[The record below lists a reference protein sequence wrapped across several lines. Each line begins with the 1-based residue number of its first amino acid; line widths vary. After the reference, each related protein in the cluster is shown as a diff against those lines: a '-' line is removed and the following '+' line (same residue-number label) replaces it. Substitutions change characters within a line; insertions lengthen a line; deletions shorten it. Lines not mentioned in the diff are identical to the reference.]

1 VSLLEEIGAIL
12 GFVAFGGL
20 AILAF
25 LTFQQARHL
34 RRLRDWAG
42 REPERAA
49 AEEERVA
56 AAAEEATVVRRGGGE
71 EAARG
76 ADDAEA
82 GPTRIDKLRGEAS
95 VRMEEINRRSPV
107 DPKILAGGLLAV
119 LIGVAVA
126 TSGFGLFG
134 GDDGGSTSS
143 SSSASDEP
151 KKIEVAVLNGTAPE
165 EGAPAVDGVA
175 NRASRLIRDA
185 ELYKVGAVE
194 TAPGSFPA
202 SVVMFEEGS
211 KSEATELAADLEEAL
226 GETEVELMTPEI
238 EDLADGAPVALVVG
252 VDDAGIA

>member
-1 VSLLEEIGAIL
+1 MDLLKEIGAIL

-49 AEEERVA
+49 AEAERVVERA
-56 AAAEEATVVRRGGGE
+56 GEATVPTIRDGKAE
-71 EAARG
+71 E
-76 ADDAEA
+76 AEA
-82 GPTRIDKLRGEAS
+82 GPSRLDRVRAGTS
-95 VRMEEINRRSPV
+95 VRLEEFNRRSPV
-107 DPKILAGGLLAV
+107 SPKILAGGLLAV

-134 GDDGGSTSS
+134 GGGDEGSGSGGGSS
-143 SSSASDEP
+143 EP
-151 KKIEVAVLNGTAPE
+151 EVSKIEVAVLNGTAPE

-175 NRASRLIRDA
+175 DRASKLVKEA

-202 SVVMFEEGS
+202 SVIMFEEGS
-211 KSEATELAADLEEAL
+211 KSEAGELASDLEDAL
-226 GETEVELMTPEI
+226 GPTEIELMTPEI
-238 EDLADGAPVALVVG
+238 QDLAGKAQLALVVG
-252 VDDAGIA
+252 VDDAGI